1 MMMTPSLR
9 RELRY
14 PFFNNIVAV
23 LYAKHRDLQASVD
36 ETYEVLQR
44 SADILEASAKRA
56 LERYPD
62 RRADLTT
69 WINGAKNMVTGNMAW
84 SMSIKR
90 YALRD
95 ELFDRLASLLVDF

>member
-1 MMMTPSLR
+1 MNDLFSLR

-90 YALRD
+90 YALGIQTLD
-95 ELFDRLASLLVDF
+95 GTTEITI